1 MQFLLN
7 NRKIV
12 EKQKLDF
19 ENYEHLDDLLSLL
32 KEPMFFIKRIN
43 FDPVNEGMDQI
54 DAKTGKEGL
63 EKRRKILHKLYDM
76 NKLS

>member
-19 ENYEHLDDLLSLL
+19 ENYENLDDLLSLL
-32 KEPMFFIKRIN
+32 KEPIYFIKRIN
-43 FDPVNEGMDQI
+43 FDPHNEKMESI
-54 DAKTGKEGL
+54 DAQTGK
-63 EKRRKILHKLYDM
+63 
-76 NKLS
+76 

>member
-43 FDPVNEGMDQI
+43 FDPVNEGMD
-54 DAKTGKEGL
+54 
-63 EKRRKILHKLYDM
+63 
-76 NKLS
+76 